1 MIPFLWS
8 YLCGDLQVSAHLP
21 HPLASAPSQA
31 PLASAPERKKKSK
44 QPPTGCD
51 REEGL
56 GMGRAGAGR
65 MLGRLPL
72 WAWGAMS
79 LCGHISRPH
88 QLTPAAGS
96 PSVTVPSSTSPLST
110 QPPTTQQLGNPSP
123 SLLSQLS
130 MGVGFEVWCQVT
142 SRHPSPRECQ
152 DLTGPL
158 LEQRLLEAGTI
169 SPTTS
174 LPQGTQ

>member
-1 MIPFLWS
+1 MIRFLWS
-8 YLCGDLQVSAHLP
+8 YLCGDHQVSAHPP

-44 QPPTGCD
+44 QPPTGYNKED
-51 REEGL
+51 GI
-56 GMGRAGAGR
+56 GMGGAGAGR

-96 PSVTVPSSTSPLST
+96 PLVTVPSSTSPLST
-110 QPPTTQQLGNPSP
+110 QPPPFSSWAIPLHLFCPS
-123 SLLSQLS
+123 
-130 MGVGFEVWCQVT
+130 CQWGWDLR
-142 SRHPSPRECQ
+142 SGARSPVAI
-152 DLTGPL
+152 P
-158 LEQRLLEAGTI
+158 
-169 SPTTS
+169 
-174 LPQGTQ
+174 PQENVRI